1 MNQTRA
7 GCRSIY
13 AIEERDLNNVGGF
26 AVCGLRGGSNFIETQ
41 RPIDL
46 QGNCPTGYQA
56 CNPKAD
62 ADKKVCVDSAD

>member
-46 QGNCPTGYQA
+46 QGNCPNGY
-56 CNPKAD
+56 
-62 ADKKVCVDSAD
+62 